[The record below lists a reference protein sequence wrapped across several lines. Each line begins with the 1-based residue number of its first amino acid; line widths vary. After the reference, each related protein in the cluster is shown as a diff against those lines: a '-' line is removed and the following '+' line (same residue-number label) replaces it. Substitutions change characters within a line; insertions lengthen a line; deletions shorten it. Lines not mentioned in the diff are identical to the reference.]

1 MSTRL
6 SAVEKIKVNSKFFF
20 KYVEDKFHIKS
31 QIGPLSHDGEVFN
44 NPKIMCNMLKSQFE
58 YVYSVPINNGC
69 IYKIEKESGPRYIN
83 DLKFS
88 IDDIFE
94 NIMEISRT
102 TAPGSD
108 GIPVIFLRE
117 CAQQLELSIFLM
129 WRASLDAGRLPEEL
143 KHSKVVG
150 DVIPPPVNKLIT
162 TIDI

>member
-31 QIGPLSHDGEVFN
+31 PIGPLSHDGEVFN
-44 NPKIMCNMLKSQFE
+44 NPINSG
-58 YVYSVPINNGC
+58 YSVPINSGC
-69 IYKIEKESGPRYIN
+69 IYEIEKESGPRYIN